1 LRSSTSLSDGES
13 MPVQFPW
20 KRLDYLAHRWVGI
33 ILGSL
38 VFVWFAS
45 GIVMVFYPWPALT
58 ESRELGLLRPFEPA
72 ASVIGFNR
80 AATTAS
86 EYLETMDTAGLRQY
100 GPPVGA
106 RLMSGGERLIYQF
119 WGEEDGHFVPTVVM
133 DAISGRVL
141 SPISPAL
148 AEQAAREMVG
158 TAPRAESIE
167 RLEHGDHYMMNH
179 DYASGFPAYRVRFDD
194 PSRTSVYVS
203 ERGGTPFGVVTTRTR
218 LTTWFGTVP
227 HWFYFMWLYKHR
239 PVWQAVNIATAA
251 VGVLLALTGIVLG
264 LIQVRRRKRDGVWRV
279 TPYRG
284 VSKWHHLAGLVF
296 GVIVLTWTFSAA
308 WENLG
313 EGNTPREG
321 QGGRS
326 RGGALRWSAI
336 TLNERQAVDRLR
348 GESTRIGE
356 PVAIDLV
363 QSGGK
368 VGYTVHFANHR
379 EYWVD
384 ASTGT
389 VRSEIPAAEARTI
402 AQSIVG
408 TDARAASVNR
418 ISQYDTYYY
427 ARPGREMHLP
437 AWRIRFNDDAESTVY
452 LDAVNGTPVGF
463 VDLETRKARWLRDGL
478 HSFDY
483 PFLND
488 HRALWYAIVLP
499 LLVGGLASATTGVV
513 LLLRRMR
520 RNRRERTR
528 PIASAP
534 I

>member
-1 LRSSTSLSDGES
+1 MSI
-13 MPVQFPW
+13 QFPW

-58 ESRELGLLRPFEPA
+58 ESRELGLLQPFEPTT
-72 ASVIGFNR
+72 SVIGFDR
-80 AATTAS
+80 AAATAS
-86 EYLETMDTAGLRQY
+86 DYLKTVDTAGLRQY

-106 RLMSGGERLIYQF
+106 RLMREGERLTYQI
-119 WGEEDGHFVPTVVM
+119 WGEGDGHFVPTVEV
-133 DAISGRVL
+133 DATSGRVL

-148 AEQAAREMVG
+148 AQEAARAIVG
-158 TAPRAESIE
+158 SAPRAVNVD
-167 RLEHGDHYMMNH
+167 RLARGDHYMMNH
-179 DYASGFPAYRVRFDD
+179 DYASGFPAYRVHFDD
-194 PSRTSVYVS
+194 LSRTSVYVS
-203 ERGGTPFGVVTTRTR
+203 ERGGTPFGIVTMQTR

-239 PVWQAVNIATAA
+239 PAWQAVNIATAA
-251 VGVLLALTGIVLG
+251 VGVLLAITGIVLG

-313 EGNTPREG
+313 EGNLPREG
-321 QGGRS
+321 QGGRA
-326 RGGALRWSAI
+326 RGGALVWSAI

-348 GESTRIGE
+348 TYLVRNDE
-356 PVAIDLV
+356 PVAIDLL
-363 QSGGK
+363 QAGRE
-368 VGYTVHFANHR
+368 VGYTIHFADHR

-384 ASTGT
+384 ASTGA
-389 VRSEIPAAEARTI
+389 VRTELPSTEAQEI
-402 AQSIVG
+402 AQAIVG
-408 TDARAASVNR
+408 TKARAASVNKL
-418 ISQYDTYYY
+418 SQYDTYYY

-437 AWRIRFNDDAESTVY
+437 AWRIRFNDRVGSTVY

-463 VDLETRKARWLRDGL
+463 VDLESRQSRWLRDGL

-483 PFLND
+483 PFLNN

-499 LLVGGLASATTGVV
+499 LLAGGLASAATGVV
-513 LLLRRMR
+513 LLLRRIR
-520 RNRRERTR
+520 RNRQERIR
-528 PIASAP
+528 RDPVAASARA
-534 I
+534 